1 MINSNNNNPPK
12 WMIKLLQ
19 WFCHPDL
26 VEDVEGDLSELYSER
41 LGVTR
46 FPKLLMFWDVLLLFR
61 PGIIKDNIVTRYFLT
76 QSMYKNYMKSAW
88 RNLLKH
94 KTFSLIN
101 ISSLSVGMAICLV
114 IFLFVQEELSFD
126 NFHKKNIYRFWET
139 EKYDGSN
146 GQDMPFTMG
155 GVGPM
160 FTAHYPEIT
169 DYVRVMAG
177 GKQAVN
183 VGSNGF
189 VVDNIKAADPNFFQM
204 FDFKL
209 LEGNPELVLQ
219 NFDQVVVSKS
229 TAQNLFGN
237 EDAVGKTFQFDGGT
251 FVVTG
256 VFEDMPAN
264 SHLQANLIFS
274 LKLFGKTRENFDAE
288 FRGSFV
294 TTYVELAQDADVSS
308 LEATF
313 SEMLDRSSGKGL
325 SENYQL
331 YLQPLGEVHL
341 GSAFLEHDY
350 YNYRKFDGLYLKVF
364 IFIGILLLIIAVIN
378 FTNLTTARSGYR
390 TKEVGVRKT
399 LGAIRK
405 QVIMQFQLESI
416 FLAGLALF
424 LAVLM
429 TWAGLPYLN
438 NLIDRSYSLDT
449 ILLEGTTVLAV
460 LGLTILI
467 GFIAGIYP
475 SLYLSKFK
483 LLNVLKGI
491 TTKSGKSYLRSALVV
506 VQFSLAIGMIVS
518 TIIVIDQLNYI
529 KNKDLGFNKEHII
542 QVSLPDGNAMNFYD
556 EMKQELLSQSN
567 ILGVTASGHRIGND
581 FHQRG
586 FKVKTDS
593 GVSFYAPA
601 SLYVDHDYLEV
612 FGIELVQGR
621 NFSHEFSTDDGLAFL
636 VNESMVKELGLE
648 NPIGVKAGMG
658 WYPNDSL
665 GSIIGVTKDFNF
677 NTLHNKIDNLIMV
690 STRMIGYGEMSVK
703 VNGKNL
709 REAMAQVEEIYN
721 KYSDLPI
728 EYQFLDDHFDQL
740 YKSDQQMQSVLSLIG
755 ALSIIIGCMGL
766 FGLTSITVQNR
777 LKEIGIRKVLG
788 ASRRQLLVLLSKDFG
803 LSVILA
809 FIISAPASYYFVN
822 LWLDNF
828 AYRITINPLLF
839 ILGGVLSFAI
849 AWFTI
854 SLQVGKAVR
863 ANPVESLKYE

>member
-12 WMIKLLQ
+12 WMMKLLQ
-19 WFCHPDL
+19 WFCHPDM

-41 LGVTR
+41 RGVSR

-139 EKYDGSN
+139 EKYEGSS
-146 GQDMPFTMG
+146 GQDIPFTMG
-155 GVGPM
+155 GVGPV
-160 FTAHYPEIT
+160 FTDHFPEILQYT
-169 DYVRVMAG
+169 RVLSVG
-177 GKQAVN
+177 DEVIELKDGN
-183 VGSNGF
+183 VLMDGIKS
-189 VVDNIKAADPNFFQM
+189 VDHNFFQL
-204 FDFKL
+204 FDFNLINGDRNNVFRSYKD
-209 LEGNPELVLQ
+209 VAI
-219 NFDQVVVSKS
+219 SRS
-229 TAQNLFGN
+229 TAMNLYRTL
-237 EDAVGKTFQFDGGT
+237 DVVGKTFRRDGEEY
-251 FVVTG
+251 VINA
-256 VFEDMPAN
+256 VFEDIAEN
-264 SHLQANLIFS
+264 SHLQFKMVFS
-274 LKLFGKTRENFDAE
+274 LENFIKVRGNYNNE
-288 FRGSFV
+288 FTGSFI
-294 TTYVELAQDADVSS
+294 TTYVEMTEDADYQKLYAAFPEV
-308 LEATF
+308 
-313 SEMLDRSSGKGL
+313 LDNASGKNH
-325 SENYQL
+325 SENYTL
-331 YLQPLGEVHL
+331 YLQALRDIHL
-341 GSAFLEHDY
+341 GSSFMVHDY
-350 YNYRKFDGLYLKVF
+350 YNYRKFDRLYLNIF
-364 IFIGILLLIIAVIN
+364 IFIGVLLLIIAIIN

-399 LGAIRK
+399 LGAIRN
-405 QVIMQFQLESI
+405 QVVMQFQLETILLSFMALIVSI
-416 FLAGLALF
+416 LL
-424 LAVLM
+424 V
-429 TWAGLPYLN
+429 WAGLPYLN
-438 NLIDRSYSLDT
+438 NLIERSYELQSIFMDQNV
-449 ILLEGTTVLAV
+449 ILATLL
-460 LGLTILI
+460 LTIMI
-467 GFIAGIYP
+467 GVIAGIYP

-483 LLNVLKGI
+483 LTEVIKGF
-491 TTKSGKSYLRSALVV
+491 TSKSGKSYLRSGLVV

-518 TIIVIDQLNYI
+518 TMIIIDQLSYI
-529 KNKDLGFNKEHII
+529 KNKDLGFNKEHIL
-542 QVSLPDGNAMNFYD
+542 QVSLIDDDAMNFYD
-556 EMKQELLSQSN
+556 QMKQELLKQSN
-567 ILGVTASGHRIGND
+567 VLGVTGSGHRIGND

-586 FKVKTDS
+586 FKIQLDS
-593 GVSFYAPA
+593 GLSFFVPA
-601 SLYVDHDYLEV
+601 SLYVDHDYLDV
-612 FGIELVQGR
+612 FDIELIAGR
-621 NFSHEFSTDDGLAFL
+621 NFSNDFSTDDGLAFI
-636 VNESMVKELGLE
+636 VNQSMTKDLGLE
-648 NPIGVKAGMG
+648 DAIGVKAGMG

-677 NTLHNKIDNLIMV
+677 NTLHNEIDNLILL
-690 STRMIGYGEMSVK
+690 SSKAIGYREMSVK
-703 VNGKNL
+703 LNGSNL
-709 REAMAQVEEIYN
+709 KESVRQVEEIYN
-721 KYSDLPI
+721 KYSDIPI
-728 EYQFLDDHFDQL
+728 QYQFLDDHFDQL

-809 FIISAPASYYFVN
+809 FIISAPASYYLMN

-839 ILGGVLSFAI
+839 ILGGVLSFVI
-849 AWFTI
+849 AWLTI